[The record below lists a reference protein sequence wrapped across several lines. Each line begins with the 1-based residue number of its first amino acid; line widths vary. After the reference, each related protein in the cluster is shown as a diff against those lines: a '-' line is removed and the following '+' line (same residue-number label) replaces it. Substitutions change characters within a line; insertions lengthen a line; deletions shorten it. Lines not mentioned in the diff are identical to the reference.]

1 MCTVTLSFGL
11 GFCQIGTEEG
21 QENRG
26 INSIGKSKQIEDSG
40 EGQEV
45 IKVIMS

>member
-1 MCTVTLSFGL
+1 MDTLSYGL
-11 GFCQIGTEEG
+11 RFCLIGTEEG
-21 QENRG
+21 QENG
-26 INSIGKSKQIEDSG
+26 EINSIGKSKQNEDSD